1 MPHLGTVDKVGN
13 NTDKFSAL
21 MKVTIEWGKWKFV
34 KKWLYDRFYVMISVI
49 RNNEGKVDV
58 KGRMTL
64 PTTLPREDMSKK
76 GETGRE
82 RTMRKN
88 FL

>member
-1 MPHLGTVDKVGN
+1 
-13 NTDKFSAL
+13 
-21 MKVTIEWGKWKFV
+21 
-34 KKWLYDRFYVMISVI
+34 MISVI